1 MAERRYTWRG
11 VAAGRVPVV
20 VGARS
25 ALFLPF
31 PDLGLIVVDEEH
43 DPSYQQEDGV
53 AYQAR
58 EMAVLRASTSSSCAC
73 RAPISSR

>member
-1 MAERRYTWRG
+1 MAE
-11 VAAGRVPVV
+11 GRARVV

-31 PDLGLIVVDEEH
+31 AELGRIVVDEEH
-43 DPSYQQEDGV
+43 DPAFKQDDGV

-58 EMAVLRASTSSSCAC
+58 AMAVARA
-73 RAPISSR
+73 